1 MAAPFVVRTDN
12 KRCGF
17 LSFLEAVPVAAIEE
31 LLSTS
36 QTAKALDVCEA
47 RVRQMIARQEL
58 PAHKSVLGAL
68 LDPQVVAELAAQR
81 AEAKAAAAA
90 DA

>member
-1 MAAPFVVRTDN
+1 MGDRI
-12 KRCGF
+12 F
-17 LSFLEAVPVAAIEE
+17 LLSEETPVAAIED

-36 QTAKALDVCEA
+36 QTAKALDLCEA

-68 LDPQVVAELAAQR
+68 VDPQAVADLAAAR
-81 AEAKAAAAA
+81 AERKSAPPTGAAE
-90 DA
+90 